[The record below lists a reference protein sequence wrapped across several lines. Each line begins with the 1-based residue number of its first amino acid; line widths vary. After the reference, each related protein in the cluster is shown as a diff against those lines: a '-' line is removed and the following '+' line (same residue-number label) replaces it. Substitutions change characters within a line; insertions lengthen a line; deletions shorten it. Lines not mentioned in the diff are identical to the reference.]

1 MLLTGKCCDQC
12 SIQIENV
19 SRPQSKL
26 FGSFANRFSVRF
38 TKLFSFLKRTRS
50 ERGEG
55 KDKGVTSVTSDM
67 TLYIVISELNA
78 CVVERLHRTLK
89 ESIYIMRYIQI
100 VKKV

>member
-1 MLLTGKCCDQC
+1 MLLTGKRCDQC

-19 SRPQSKL
+19 STLQTKL

-38 TKLFSFLKRTRS
+38 TKLFSFLKRTWS

-67 TLYIVISELNA
+67 TLYIVISELKA
-78 CVVERLHRTLK
+78 CVVERFNRTLK
-89 ESIYIMRYIQI
+89 EKMW
-100 VKKV
+100 